1 MGFAKDVGDNGAA
14 LSRRQILQRAALG
27 AAAIASMQ
35 GPLSGQSTS
44 SGAAQAAAQRKYPPI
59 PSWNTELHMLAPN
72 VFAYTQASGPGV
84 DNASLSNAGLIVGD
98 DLLAI
103 DALGPPVHAKAFIA
117 TAQKATGKKFGRL
130 LNTHHHRDHT
140 NGNCFF
146 LPAEIV
152 SHEYARQAVIDQGL
166 PAHPYADRPQWQ
178 EGMNELKLA
187 PPSTTF
193 SERMTY
199 RYRDLVVE
207 AIYNGPAHTW
217 GDVMVYLPQHKI
229 LFAADIA
236 FFYVTPSG
244 QNGHITK
251 WMEAIDRI
259 MKMDV
264 DVIVP
269 GHGPLGTK
277 KELAETR
284 AYFETLVPEVQKKY
298 KLGMTVGEAAA
309 NLELGRFANWTNPE
323 RNVLNTLRLYAEFN
337 GTLTPEID
345 VAGTDRALA
354 EYNAILKKR

>member
-1 MGFAKDVGDNGAA
+1 MRTPTTKRDDQAGF
-14 LSRRQILQRAALG
+14 SRREMLG
-27 AAAIASMQ
+27 AAAGLAASSA
-35 GPLSGQSTS
+35 LSRAS
-44 SGAAQAAAQRKYPPI
+44 AQAPPPSDLRYPPI
-59 PSWNTELHMLAPN
+59 PRWNTELRMLAPN
-72 VFAYTQASGPGV
+72 VYAYTQASGPGV

-103 DALGPPVHAKAFIA
+103 DALGPPVHAKTFIA
-117 TAQKATGKKFGRL
+117 AAQKATGKKFGRL
-130 LNTHHHRDHT
+130 VNTHHHRDHT

-152 SHEYARQAVIDQGL
+152 SHAYTRQAVIDQGI
-166 PAHPYADRPQWQ
+166 PEHPYDNRPEWQ
-178 EGMNELKLA
+178 EGMKELKLA

-193 SERMTY
+193 TDRLTY
-199 RYRDLVVE
+199 RYRDLLVE
-207 AIYNGPAHTW
+207 LMYNGPAHTW
-217 GDVMVYLPQHKI
+217 GDVMVYLPQHRI

-236 FFYVTPSG
+236 FFYVTPAG

-251 WMEAIDRI
+251 WMEAIDRV

-284 AYFETLVPEVQKKY
+284 AYFETLVPEVQKGY
-298 KLGMTVGEAAA
+298 RLGLRPGEAAA

-323 RNVLNTLRLYAEFN
+323 RNVWNTIRLYAEWS
-337 GTLTPEID
+337 GTLTPEMD
-345 VAGTDRALA
+345 VRGTDRAMA
-354 EYNAILKKR
+354 DYNAIRSKRGR

>member
-1 MGFAKDVGDNGAA
+1 MT
-14 LSRRQILQRAALG
+14 RREMMRRSGIG
-27 AAAIASMQ
+27 VAAAAAFE
-35 GPLSGQSTS
+35 TA
-44 SGAAQAAAQRKYPPI
+44 GARAIAQAANYPQI
-59 PSWNTELHMLAPN
+59 PAWKTELKMLAPN
-72 VFAYTQASGPGV
+72 VYAYTQESGPGV
-84 DNASLSNAGLIVGD
+84 DNASLSNAGVIVGD

-152 SHEYARQAVIDQGL
+152 SHAYARQAVIDQGI

-178 EGMNELKLA
+178 AGMNELRLA

-193 SERMTY
+193 TDRMTY
-199 RYRDLVVE
+199 RYGDTVVE

-217 GDVMVYLPQHKI
+217 GDVMVYLPQHRI

-264 DVIVP
+264 DTIVP

-284 AYFETLVPEVQKKY
+284 AYFEMLVPQIEKKFRQ
-298 KLGMTVGEAAA
+298 GMRVGEAAA
-309 NLELGRFANWTNPE
+309 DLDLGRFANWTNPE
-323 RNVLNTLRLYAEFN
+323 RNVLNTLRLYAEFS
-337 GTLTPEID
+337 GTITPEID
-345 VAGTDRALA
+345 VAGTDRAMA
-354 EYNAILKKR
+354 EYNAIKAKR

>member
-1 MGFAKDVGDNGAA
+1 MMPVSRSF
-14 LSRRQILQRAALG
+14 SRREAIRRAGFSAVSALG
-27 AAAIASMQ
+27 VS
-35 GPLSGQSTS
+35 GSLSKL
-44 SGAAQAAAQRKYPPI
+44 AAQDARFPRI
-59 PSWNTELHMLAPN
+59 PSWNTELKQLAPN
-72 VFAYTQASGPGV
+72 VFAYTQATGPGV

-117 TAQKATGKKFGRL
+117 AAKKVTGKSFGRV

-146 LPAEIV
+146 QPAEIV
-152 SHEYARQAVIDQGL
+152 GHEYTRKAVIDQGI
-166 PAHPYADRPQWQ
+166 PAHPYPDRPQWQ
-178 EGMNELKLA
+178 EGMSELKLA
-187 PPSTTF
+187 PPATTF

-199 RYRDLVVE
+199 RYKDLVVE

-236 FFYVTPSG
+236 FFYVTPAG
-244 QNGHITK
+244 QSGHITK
-251 WMEAIDRI
+251 WIDAIDRV

-284 AYFETLVPEVQKKY
+284 AYLDVLAKEVTKRFQM
-298 KLGMTVGEAAA
+298 GMSPGEAAA

-323 RNVLNTLRLYAEFN
+323 RNVWNTIRLYAEFS
-337 GTLTPEID
+337 GTLTPEMD
-345 VAGTDRALA
+345 VPATDKAMA
-354 EYNAILKKR
+354 EYTAIRSKRR

>member
-1 MGFAKDVGDNGAA
+1 MLRRSGFATATALAYKAA
-14 LSRRQILQRAALG
+14 F
-27 AAAIASMQ
+27 
-35 GPLSGQSTS
+35 
-44 SGAAQAAAQRKYPPI
+44 AQAPKSSDAPQI
-59 PSWNTELHMLAPN
+59 PSWKTELQMLAPN
-72 VFAYTQASGPGV
+72 VYAYTQASGPGV
-84 DNASLSNAGLIVGD
+84 DNASLSNAGLIVGEE
-98 DLLAI
+98 LMAI

-117 TAQKATGKKFGRL
+117 TAEKATGKKFGRL

-152 SHEYARQAVIDQGL
+152 SHSYARQAVIDQGI

-193 SERMTY
+193 TDRMTY
-199 RYRDLVVE
+199 RVRDLVVE

-217 GDVMVYLPQHKI
+217 GDVMVYLPQHRV

-284 AYFETLVPEVQKKY
+284 AYFEMLVPQVEKTFRQ
-298 KLGMTVGEAAA
+298 GMGVGESAAG
-309 NLELGRFANWTNPE
+309 LDLGRFANWTNPE
-323 RNVLNTLRLYAEFN
+323 RNVLNTLRLYAEFS
-337 GTLTPEID
+337 GTITPEID
-345 VAGTDRALA
+345 VAATDRAMK
-354 EYNAILKKR
+354 EYNAIKSKAR

>member
-1 MGFAKDVGDNGAA
+1 MDNHDSITRRDALRAGIGFAAGFGATGSFA
-14 LSRRQILQRAALG
+14 NLS
-27 AAAIASMQ
+27 
-35 GPLSGQSTS
+35 
-44 SGAAQAAAQRKYPPI
+44 AQDSRFPQI
-59 PSWNTELHMLAPN
+59 PSWNTELKQLAPN
-72 VFAYTQASGPGV
+72 VFAYTQATGPGV

-117 TAQKATGKKFGRL
+117 AAKKTTGKSFGRL

-152 SHEYARQAVIDQGL
+152 SHEYTRTAVIDQGI
-166 PAHPYADRPQWQ
+166 PAKPYPDRPQWQ
-178 EGMNELKLA
+178 EGMSELKLA
-187 PPSTTF
+187 PPVTTF

-199 RYRDLVVE
+199 RYKDLVVE
-207 AIYNGPAHTW
+207 AIYNGPAHTY

-236 FFYVTPSG
+236 FFYVSPAG

-251 WMEAIDRI
+251 WIEAIDRI

-264 DVIVP
+264 ERIVP
-269 GHGPLGTK
+269 GHGPIGTK

-284 AYFETLVPEVQKKY
+284 AYLDVLRTEVTKRFR
-298 KLGMTVGEAAA
+298 LGMGIGEAAA
-309 NLELGRFANWTNPE
+309 DLNTSGALGRFANWTNQE
-323 RNVLNTLRLYAEFN
+323 RNVSNTLR
-337 GTLTPEID
+337 ID
-345 VAGTDRALA
+345 RKSTRL
-354 EYNAILKKR
+354 NSSHT